1 MTSKYCRKNTII
13 KFSLYRHFGLNLT
26 IEGLCHCFAVEFAFA
41 RKATYSRL
49 IVGFNSYDHFVN
61 DTYCNIICYDYF
73 SFLLIQFAYDVFF
86 IEFNLLNCQKIN
98 DKNQWVRWLKSVIK
112 FEFNE
117 ICVNKNLQTM
127 VLKEI

>member
-1 MTSKYCRKNTII
+1 MRTSIQLSQTINLTAAETKWKVLLQIASFSMTSKYCRKNTII

-98 DKNQWVRWLKSVIK
+98 DKNQ
-112 FEFNE
+112 
-117 ICVNKNLQTM
+117 
-127 VLKEI
+127 